1 MAGVLDQV
9 RAGRESAGLALVAD
23 AGAVVE
29 AAAAMAG
36 RFRRGSRLLSFGR
49 GAAAADAAHVAVE
62 FSHPVIV
69 GKPALP
75 ALCLGGEPGLLPV
88 LGRPGDIAVG
98 VLPAAG
104 DLAAARE
111 LGMLTVALVA
121 GATGDA
127 RATAGESAAG
137 VTMTGATAAG
147 ATAEESVGVTAGATA
162 AGATLEG
169 VVAGATAAGVV
180 ADHVLAAHSEDPLIV
195 REIHITVYH
204 LLWEL
209 AHVFLESEE
218 AR

>member
-1 MAGVLDQV
+1 MAGVLDRI
-9 RAGRESAGLALVAD
+9 RAGRESAGQALVAD

-36 RFRRGSRLLSFGR
+36 RFRRGSRLLTFGR

-75 ALCLGGEPGLLPV
+75 AHCLGGEPGLLPV
-88 LGRPGDIAVG
+88 LGRSGDIAVG

-104 DLAAARE
+104 DFAAALE
-111 LGMLTVALVA
+111 LDMLTVALVA
-121 GATGDA
+121 NATRD
-127 RATAGESAAG
+127 TP
-137 VTMTGATAAG
+137 ATAAG
-147 ATAEESVGVTAGATA
+147 AP
-162 AGATLEG
+162 
-169 VVAGATAAGVV
+169 AGV
-180 ADHVLAAHSEDPLIV
+180 AAEHVLAAHSDDPLIV

-218 AR
+218 GT

>member
-1 MAGVLDQV
+1 MAGVLYRI
-9 RAGRESAGLALVAD
+9 RAGRESAGRALMAD

-36 RFRRGSRLLSFGR
+36 RFRRGSRLLTFGR

-75 ALCLGGEPGLLPV
+75 AHCLGGDPGLLPV

-104 DLAAARE
+104 DFDAARE
-111 LGMLTVALVA
+111 LDMLTVALVA
-121 GATGDA
+121 SATRD
-127 RATAGESAAG
+127 TP
-137 VTMTGATAAG
+137 ATAAG
-147 ATAEESVGVTAGATA
+147 ES
-162 AGATLEG
+162 
-169 VVAGATAAGVV
+169 VAGARAGAVAGVTGAGV
-180 ADHVLAAHSEDPLIV
+180 AAEHVLAAHSDDPLIV

-218 AR
+218 GS